1 MYGFAYLHIH
11 GYIIIWNTRLDWHV
25 FIKAEAD
32 SKLNVFAIM
41 ASTPDGDHGAKA
53 STPDGFAASGCC
65 DMVHR
70 VAPRR
75 QPFALERASANDD
88 LMTVAALEVVFFV
101 DRIGFF
107 LGEECLV
114 LRTLSSTIEATA
126 CDE

>member
-11 GYIIIWNTRLDWHV
+11 GYIIIWNTRLEWHV

-32 SKLNVFAIM
+32 SKLNVYTIM
-41 ASTPDGDHGAKA
+41 A

-114 LRTLSSTIEATA
+114 LRTLSSTIETTA